1 MVFLGVTAGG
11 DNLGGMVLR
20 ILLLGEPVE
29 FVPDTDNAAEEKN
42 ILQSSL
48 VLEQIIILKSFLL
61 SSIIYSPVIYM
72 TANNLFSIDFY
83 WTCTKHRMLTP
94 LPL

>member
-29 FVPDTDNAAEEKN
+29 FVPDTDNAAERKR
-42 ILQSSL
+42 IFSSHHL
-48 VLEQIIILKSFLL
+48 
-61 SSIIYSPVIYM
+61 
-72 TANNLFSIDFY
+72 
-83 WTCTKHRMLTP
+83 C
-94 LPL
+94 